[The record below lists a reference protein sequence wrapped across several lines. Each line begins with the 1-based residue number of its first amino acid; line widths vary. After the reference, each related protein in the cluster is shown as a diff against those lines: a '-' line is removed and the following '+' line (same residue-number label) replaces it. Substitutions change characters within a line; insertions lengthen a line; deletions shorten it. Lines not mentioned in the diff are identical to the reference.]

1 MSLEYVH
8 LYLLKPIFHELK
20 IVKKLVVFMLWKLDL
35 FFALVTDFI
44 RVQRKF
50 RLQSLTDSN
59 NQLISHDIS
68 AIFFLLHTNFC
79 MLFCLQRTMKCGFYL
94 RKKNLIKKNILM
106 HFSWKGKKVWPA
118 SGKSSN
124 FTTQAGLIMG
134 YPAIRCL
141 FYLLY
146 EIRPVPIQ

>member
-1 MSLEYVH
+1 MQENSLEIKF
-8 LYLLKPIFHELK
+8 LDCFLWLKRF
-20 IVKKLVVFMLWKLDL
+20 FMLHL
-35 FFALVTDFI
+35 
-44 RVQRKF
+44 
-50 RLQSLTDSN
+50 RLQSQIDFNKPPYLSLTIYP
-59 NQLISHDIS
+59 QF
-68 AIFFLLHTNFC
+68 FFLLHTNFC

-141 FYLLY
+141 FCLLY